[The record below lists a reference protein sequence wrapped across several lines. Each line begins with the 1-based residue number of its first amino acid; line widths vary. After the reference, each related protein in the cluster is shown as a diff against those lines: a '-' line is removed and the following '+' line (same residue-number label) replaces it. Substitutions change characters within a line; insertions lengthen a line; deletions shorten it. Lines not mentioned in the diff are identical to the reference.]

1 MCEHH
6 HEHHHH
12 EHCGHNHNHEHN
24 GECCSNTLRPKK
36 IAAAVVIL
44 ALAFIPLLPEIL
56 KIGLFL
62 AAYLIAGG
70 DVLLTALKNIKK
82 GDFFDENFLMGIATL
97 GAFAIGEYPEAVM
110 VMVLYQIGEYY
121 QHKAVEKSRRSVT
134 ELMDIRPDY
143 ANIEEGGGLVRKS
156 PEEIKTGDIIV
167 VCAGEKIPLDGVV
180 VEGEASVDTSAL
192 TGESVPR
199 NIKEGG
205 NAVSGCINTNGLLKI
220 RVTKEFGESTVS
232 KILELVENASAK
244 KAKAEN
250 FITKFAKYYT
260 PAVVLG
266 AVLLAVLPPLV
277 TGADFAIWIK
287 RALTFL
293 VISCPCAL
301 VISVP
306 LGFFAGIGGASR
318 NGILV
323 KGSCYLEALSKPDT
337 IVFDKTGTLTKG
349 VFSVTSISPEAG
361 VSEEELLKAAAMAE
375 NYSSHP
381 IAQSLKKAYGKT
393 INSEDVKDVTEIAG
407 SGVRANV
414 EGNEILAG
422 NSKLMEKFSIDYK
435 KAPGDGTVV
444 YAAKNGK
451 YLGYIVISDVIKEDS
466 GKTIETLKNLKVKT
480 VMLTGDNFEAAEKTA
495 AALGLDEFY
504 AHLLPEDK
512 VAKLEEIISSKQ
524 KNKSVIFAGDGI
536 NDAPVLTRADA
547 GIAMGGLGSDAA
559 IEAADIVIMNDSP
572 SKIILAVK
580 IARKTMSIVKQN
592 IVFALTIKALF
603 LLLGTVGL
611 MSMWGA
617 VFADAGVTLI
627 AVLNSLR
634 ALRIH

>member
-82 GDFFDENFLMGIATL
+82 GDFFDENFLMGVATL

-180 VEGEASVDTSAL
+180 IEGEASVDTSAL

-323 KGSCYLEALSKPDT
+323 KGSCYLEALSKPDN

-466 GKTIETLKNLKVKT
+466 GKTIETLKKLQVKT